1 MIAIVSPINARFSY
15 RTTHCL
21 CTIIVSDSIIILH
34 NASAVENFI
43 PVFFATLLK
52 LAQRLHVDQIA
63 LKPRS
68 KMVPKTKKL
77 VNNF

>member
-1 MIAIVSPINARFSY
+1 MHCLLIAQCTA
-15 RTTHCL
+15 L
-21 CTIIVSDSIIILH
+21 CTIIVSDSVIIGSAFFY

-52 LAQRLHVDQIA
+52 LAQWLHVDQIA

-68 KMVPKTKKL
+68 KMVPKT
-77 VNNF
+77 

>member
-1 MIAIVSPINARFSY
+1 MIFHPHLGKALIFN
-15 RTTHCL
+15 
-21 CTIIVSDSIIILH
+21 

-52 LAQRLHVDQIA
+52 LAQWPHVDQIA

-68 KMVPKTKKL
+68 KMVPKTQKS